1 MKIRNLT
8 LIAAL
13 ACLLAGMAAAQ
24 TTPPA
29 TSLTK
34 GAKSA
39 DEAAAIGYM
48 NTAIRAENLYK
59 KKHDNYAKSLKDLV
73 ASGSF
78 TRRMTKTDRGVYI
91 VGYSSNGET
100 YSISLTPKMFDE
112 QHRAFYADEDGT
124 IRVDPEHPANAQ
136 SPPLFPGRRSATAK
150 K

>member
-1 MKIRNLT
+1 MRIRNLARM
-8 LIAAL
+8 AAL
-13 ACLLAGMAAAQ
+13 ACMLAGMAAAQ

-29 TSLTK
+29 ASLPK
-34 GAKSA
+34 GAKSP

-48 NTAIRAENLYK
+48 NTLIRAENLYK
-59 KKHDNYAKSLKDLV
+59 KKHNNYAKSLKDLV

-100 YSISLTPKMFDE
+100 YSISLTPKSFDE
-112 QHRAFYADEDGT
+112 QHRAFYADEDGI

-136 SPPLFPGRRSATAK
+136 SPPLYPGRRTTAAK